1 MYTKPVG
8 DICAKHELQHHFYAD
23 DSQIYC
29 SFKTANKTNQAETA
43 NRFKK
48 CLNDIE
54 SWMKDNMLKLNT
66 DKTEVIM
73 FTSKNH
79 IIQIVQLTDANI
91 FVGMTVLKDQFEVIE
106 VTKKQITPIC
116 IIKGEER

>member
-1 MYTKPVG
+1 MS
-8 DICAKHELQHHFYAD
+8 KH
-23 DSQIYC
+23 
-29 SFKTANKTNQAETA
+29 
-43 NRFKK
+43 
-48 CLNDIE
+48 
-54 SWMKDNMLKLNT
+54 
-66 DKTEVIM
+66 
-73 FTSKNH
+73 H